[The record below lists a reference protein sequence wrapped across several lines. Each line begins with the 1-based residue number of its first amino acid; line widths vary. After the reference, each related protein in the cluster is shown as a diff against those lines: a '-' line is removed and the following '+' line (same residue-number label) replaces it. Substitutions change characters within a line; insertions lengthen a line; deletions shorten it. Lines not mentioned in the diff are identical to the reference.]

1 MISEEDAR
9 NTIEYGDYFVIQPE
23 SPWWS
28 KEKYLDQ
35 NGGKKL
41 PEGFSYNSQNNS
53 KWLTVQ
59 ELQEIIKEL

>member
-1 MISEEDAR
+1 MEKKYVVKDFEAQTYYCGES
-9 NTIEYGDYFVIQPE
+9 YG
-23 SPWWS
+23 WS
-28 KEKYLDQ
+28 KEAYLHQ